1 MGPPN
6 TTWSQILAQAHANP
20 EVLKQQEVIKSIQ
33 NVLQTN
39 VSVCTS
45 LGQPFLVQFNV
56 IFADML
62 QVPCMHVSLVA
73 SEALCEAAF
82 TFRVYVF
89 MLWLL
94 ACIILV
100 LTG

>member
-1 MGPPN
+1 MAPPN
-6 TTWSQILAQAHANP
+6 TTWSQILVQARANP

-56 IFADML
+56 IFGDML
-62 QVPCMHVSLVA
+62 QVGSVA
-73 SEALCEAAF
+73 GVVF
-82 TFRVYVF
+82 TLRRCLGRY
-89 MLWLL
+89 
-94 ACIILV
+94 
-100 LTG
+100 